1 MQNLSLNELEQITE
15 MNNLSK
21 NKLEQIAK
29 NRRVKTY
36 KNMSKENVLIALLKS
51 NKSHTKLCIGKDNNV
66 EIGETKKIFNEF
78 RNNFSKEE
86 IKKIRRKFHYMEEI
100 GEYLKEL
107 EQKDTLTEQEKQ
119 EKHVTLRDYKRLKSF

>member
-1 MQNLSLNELEQITE
+1 MQNLSLHELEQITE
-15 MNNLSK
+15 MNHLSK

-29 NRRVKTY
+29 NRRIKNY
-36 KNMSKENVLIALLKS
+36 KDMSKENLLIALLKS
-51 NKSHTKLCIGKDNNV
+51 NKSHTELRSRGEDNNI
-66 EIGETKKIFNEF
+66 EIKETKKILNELG
-78 RNNFSKEE
+78 NNFSKEE

-119 EKHVTLRDYKRLKSF
+119 EKKTLN